1 MSTLSWTLLA
11 SEFPDT
17 MHDVR
22 DTYYCII
29 LLIQV
34 LHKYISLHVM
44 ISSESSRKHSNINLI
59 MLEEKFNNFHFNPF
73 LSCDIIWFDCIYL
86 SHIQLGWNWI
96 CNSNVQV
103 YVYAGLQITKYNVW
117 CVYIIFVDI
126 KMHKEQELDVF
137 QLITLLL
144 FRKVEFP
151 IDVDMTILWDGKTIL
166 WDGKRPV
173 RVTSL

>member
-34 LHKYISLHVM
+34 LHKNMYISLHVM

-59 MLEEKFNNFHFNPF
+59 MLEE
-73 LSCDIIWFDCIYL
+73 
-86 SHIQLGWNWI
+86 
-96 CNSNVQV
+96 
-103 YVYAGLQITKYNVW
+103 
-117 CVYIIFVDI
+117 
-126 KMHKEQELDVF
+126 
-137 QLITLLL
+137 
-144 FRKVEFP
+144 
-151 IDVDMTILWDGKTIL
+151 
-166 WDGKRPV
+166 
-173 RVTSL
+173 